1 MRLRQ
6 TRIREFA
13 VKPRTVTKD
22 GEGVPVIAYEEGYTV
37 TGEIW
42 PVTSQKQVEMYG
54 NRVSDIANVRLEG
67 EYAIT
72 LAVNREP
79 VVTFRDGSELRLG
92 DGFCVYS
99 DSEPDYQVLSI
110 TQYHPLKLE
119 VERRG

>member
-6 TRIREFA
+6 TRIREFV
-13 VKPRTVTKD
+13 VKPRSVTKD
-22 GEGVPVIAYEEGYTV
+22 SEGVPEISYGTGYTV

-42 PVTSQKQVEMYG
+42 PLTTQRQIEMYG
-54 NRVSDIANVRLEG
+54 DRATNISNVRLEG

-72 LAVNREP
+72 IELNHEP
-79 VVTFRDGSELRLG
+79 VVTFCNGNELHMG

-99 DSEPDYQVLSI
+99 DDVPDYQVLSI